1 MVQTNHLLGDGPVN
15 ALVFLIIFP
24 LFIAGLALVL
34 PLGNALRRII
44 GVVATVV
51 LSAVSIYL
59 LVTYLDTGPVY
70 FKAELLV

>member
-1 MVQTNHLLGDGPVN
+1 VN

-34 PLGNALRRII
+34 PLGNALIRII

-51 LSAVSIYL
+51 LSAVPIYL
-59 LVTYLDTGPVY
+59 LITYLDTGTVY
-70 FKAELLV
+70 FKAELLA